1 MDNPTLWAIIWLIAA
16 VGFGIGE
23 AAVAGSF
30 FLLPF
35 AAGAAGAAIASFA
48 GAPVILSWV
57 VFAVVSGGSFVL
69 LRPLANKLDIDLPD
83 PMGFGANRLVGHP
96 GTVIRAIG
104 TGDRTGQVRVSGEVW
119 SAVTEDGTALEAG
132 SAVKI
137 VEVRGNRVVVSPD
150 YYSESFKELPS

>member
-48 GAPVILSWV
+48 GAPVLLSWV
-57 VFAVVSGGSFVL
+57 VFAIVSGGSFVL

-83 PMGFGANRLVGHP
+83 PLGFGANRLVGHP

-104 TGDRTGQVRVSGEVW
+104 TGDRTGQVRVGGEVW
-119 SAVTEDGTALEAG
+119 TAVTEDGTALEAG

-137 VEVRGNRVVVSPD
+137 VEVRGNRVVVAPD
-150 YYSESFKELPS
+150 YYIDSFKELPS

>member
-1 MDNPTLWAIIWLIAA
+1 MENPTLWAIIWLVAA

-48 GAPVILSWV
+48 GVPVLLSWV
-57 VFAVVSGGSFVL
+57 IFAVVSGGSFFL
-69 LRPLANKLDIDLPD
+69 LQPLARKLDVDLPD
-83 PMGFGANRLVGHP
+83 PLGFGANRLVGHP

-104 TGDRTGQVRVSGEVW
+104 TGDTTGQVRVGGEVW
-119 SAVTEDGTALEAG
+119 TAVTQDGTSLEAG

-137 VEVRGNRVVVSPD
+137 VEVRGNRVIVTPD
-150 YYSESFKELPS
+150 YFGESLKELPS